1 MKKQPAAK
9 KSLKRTPSAK
19 KARGEVL
26 PAKKGHWVSHDEL
39 NALRETLRE
48 AQDTLDAIR
57 NGEVDAVVV
66 SGDHGSQI
74 YSLAG
79 AEQPY
84 RVYVEQMQEGAVTVS
99 ADGIILYCNQR
110 YAEMLGDPLEKVIG
124 TVIEDRLVEG
134 DWGYIS
140 KIFTIEGEAVKHKSH
155 LLQRDGSRLPVGL
168 TASKLPLQDQDV
180 LCLVVTDLPALKLH
194 DEMRVAKEVAE
205 AANVAKDSFLAALS
219 HELRTPLTPALMSVM
234 EMEDDDSLPE
244 HARQSVVMIRRN
256 IELEVR
262 LIDDLLDLTRIVRGK
277 LELRTVPMDLHQ
289 VLTRAL
295 EICQPDIDGKQL
307 HIKADLKAQKS
318 AMHGDPVRL
327 QQALWNVIRNAVK
340 FTPVGGMIVVRTSNE
355 GRSKITLQVKDSG
368 LGFEPD
374 VQKKLFTAFEQGG
387 NHITRQFGGL
397 GLGLSIT
404 RNIVES
410 HGGTITG
417 ESPGMGKGAV
427 FTIEIPFDDSAEGKA
442 DASRPDVHENNGE
455 KDYLRILL
463 VEDHRDTRE
472 TLSRLLTRDGH
483 QVTGTASAGE
493 ALSMAS
499 EAFDLVI
506 SDVGLP
512 DMTGHDMMKQLH
524 KEHGLSGIAMSGYG
538 MEEDIARSLDSGF
551 KHHLTK
557 PVQISTLKK
566 LLTEFT
572 AV

>member
-1 MKKQPAAK
+1 MKKKAVTPTSARKTARSKKTAPAGASK
-9 KSLKRTPSAK
+9 N
-19 KARGEVL
+19 
-26 PAKKGHWVSHDEL
+26 GHWISDLEF
-39 NALRETLRE
+39 NALRDSLRE
-48 AQDTLDAIR
+48 TQDTLDAIR

-66 SGDHGSQI
+66 AGDHGNQI

-99 ADGIILYCNQR
+99 PEGLILYCNQR
-110 YAEMLGDPLEKVIG
+110 FAEMLGDPLEKVIG
-124 TVIEDRLVEG
+124 ALIQEHLAEG
-134 DWGYIS
+134 DWDILS
-140 KIFTIEGEAVKHKSH
+140 KVFTDGEGVVKHKSH
-155 LLQRDGSRLPVGL
+155 VSQGKGRKLPVSL
-168 TASKLPLQDQDV
+168 TANKLPLPEQDV
-180 LCLVVTDLPALKLH
+180 LCLVVMDLTSLKLH
-194 DEMRVAKEVAE
+194 DEMRMAKEVAE
-205 AANVAKDSFLAALS
+205 AANSAKDAFLAALS
-219 HELRTPLTPALMSVM
+219 HELRTPLTPALMSVV

-244 HARQSVVMIRRN
+244 HIRQSVAMIRRN

-295 EICQPDIDGKQL
+295 EICQPDVDAKQL
-307 HIKADLKAQKS
+307 HIKADLKAQKT
-318 AMHGDPVRL
+318 AMDGDPVRL

-340 FTPVGGMIVVRTSNE
+340 FTPVGGMIVVRTSNK
-355 GRSKITLQVKDSG
+355 GDHKITLQVKDSG

-404 RNIVES
+404 RNIVEA
-410 HGGTITG
+410 HGGAITG
-417 ESPGMGKGAV
+417 ESAGMGKGAV
-427 FTIEIPFDDSAEGKA
+427 FTIEIPMGDSVGDKKLTGR
-442 DASRPDVHENNGE
+442 SDVQDNSKKKG
-455 KDYLRILL
+455 YLSILL

-483 QVTGTASAGE
+483 QVTGAASAGE
-493 ALSMAS
+493 ALGLAS
-499 EAFDLVI
+499 GSFDLVI

-512 DMTGHDMMKQLH
+512 DMTGHDMMKELH
-524 KEHGLSGIAMSGYG
+524 KKHGLTGIAMSGYG

-557 PVQISTLKK
+557 PVQISVLKK
-566 LLTEFT
+566 LLTEFNS
-572 AV
+572 V